1 MLMILLNLFVEGFEM
16 KTYMNQLKEGCKE
29 EIKTFYDGEEF
40 GIGWKCGENAD
51 GIILYCKSCW
61 NNLKVASKIEVTQ
74 RKMNKLERDLE

>member
-1 MLMILLNLFVEGFEM
+1 M
-16 KTYMNQLKEGCKE
+16 KTYMKQPEGCKQLRQGCKE